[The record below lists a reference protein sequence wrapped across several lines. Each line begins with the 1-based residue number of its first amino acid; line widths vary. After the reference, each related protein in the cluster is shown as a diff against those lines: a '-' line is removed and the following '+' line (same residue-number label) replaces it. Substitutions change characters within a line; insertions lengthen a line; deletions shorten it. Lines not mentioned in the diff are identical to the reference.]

1 VFDHTSRY
9 AGIEVAVY
17 AGPDGVEH
25 PYVRRRFLP
34 QGSSLAL
41 LAEVTVGQGDRLDLI
56 AARTLGVAEAFWRIA
71 DANDAMDPYDLTA
84 DPGRILRVPVP
95 QPQG

>member
-1 VFDHTSRY
+1 MFDHTSRY
-9 AGIEVAVY
+9 AGIDVAVY
-17 AGPDGVEH
+17 VGADGVEH

-34 QGSSLAL
+34 QGSSLPL
-41 LAEVTVGQGDRLDLI
+41 LAEVAVGQGDRLDLI